1 MPKKTASTD
10 QAHSEAVGDDQPAV
24 KAAVKVEPKGEP
36 VDLVEGT
43 DQGPFDDLKPDT
55 APETATDDLD
65 LDTPVSEDE
74 FDSDRTTV
82 FTPVN
87 AMEAFEEAMA
97 AHPNSCLKHMLLE
110 WKAQETEARKFEE
123 RQRVRGDL

>member
-1 MPKKTASTD
+1 MPKKTAPT
-10 QAHSEAVGDDQPAV
+10 SEAVGEDQPDP
-24 KAAVKVEPKGEP
+24 KVTPKGEP
-36 VDLVEGT
+36 VDLTEDSPKGAAETTVEPA
-43 DQGPFDDLKPDT
+43 DQS
-55 APETATDDLD
+55 DDLD

-74 FDSDRTTV
+74 PDTDRMTV

-97 AHPNSCLKHMLLE
+97 AHPNTCLKHMLLE

>member
-1 MPKKTASTD
+1 MPKKTAPT
-10 QAHSEAVGDDQPAV
+10 SEAVGEDQPDP
-24 KAAVKVEPKGEP
+24 KVTPKGEP
-36 VDLVEGT
+36 VDLTEDPPKGAAETTVEPA
-43 DQGPFDDLKPDT
+43 DQS
-55 APETATDDLD
+55 DDLD

-74 FDSDRTTV
+74 PDTDRMTV

-97 AHPNSCLKHMLLE
+97 AHPNTCLKHMLLE
-110 WKAQETEARKFEE
+110 WKAQEREARNFEQ